1 MNKTLIS
8 GHKYVPFTFHID
20 TQSSLI
26 PISAG
31 VTIGAVAMLAIVVI
45 SVIIFQRYEC
55 VVLYIHDTMYGLKGV
70 SMNYVN

>member
-8 GHKYVPFTFHID
+8 GHKYVPFTFHFSRID
-20 TQSSLI
+20 TQSNLI

-31 VTIGAVAMLAIVVI
+31 VTIGVVATLAIVVI

-55 VVLYIHDTMYGLKGV
+55 VIHT
-70 SMNYVN
+70 